1 MNEDIFTAM
10 AEAKVNA
17 KRRWKVTVTLWM
29 WSHPDGKAR
38 AKLDR
43 NKSHTILAPENTN
56 LVNGELIGKFVLEG
70 NAVDILAELT
80 GYYKVARANKQR
92 VVIEEM
98 QEVPN
103 NE

>member
-1 MNEDIFTAM
+1 MNEDIFRAM
-10 AEAKVNA
+10 ALANE
-17 KRRWKVTVTLWM
+17 RQRCWKVTVTLWM

-43 NKSHTILAPENTN
+43 NKPHTILAPENTN
-56 LVNGELIGKFVLEG
+56 LVNGELIGKFILEG
-70 NAVDILAELT
+70 DATEILAELT
-80 GYYKVARANKQR
+80 GYYKVARANQQR
-92 VVIEEM
+92 VVIEEL